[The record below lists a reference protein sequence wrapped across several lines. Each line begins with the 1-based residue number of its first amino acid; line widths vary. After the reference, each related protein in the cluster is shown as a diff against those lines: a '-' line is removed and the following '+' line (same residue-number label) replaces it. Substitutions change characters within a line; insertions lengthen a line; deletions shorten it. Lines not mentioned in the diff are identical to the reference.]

1 MKHETMKHEPEG
13 KRIAHIK
20 ISNLTNGVH
29 RYDFECV
36 ASDFADEWI
45 DTERFSEPI
54 FITVTLTKAMTEI
67 VVELSVSTIASL
79 QCDRCLAPTRKKL
92 SGDYRILFLQ
102 SAAAEKD
109 SDDDVR
115 VISKNETHIDLTPD
129 VRETLLLAVPMKN
142 VCQEAICAEND
153 APIERE
159 FAQTHNELFES
170 KWQQKLAEMSKKFKN

>member
-1 MKHETMKHEPEG
+1 MKHEPEE

-20 ISNLTNGVH
+20 ISNLTSGVH

-36 ASDFADEWI
+36 ASDFADELV
-45 DTERFSEPI
+45 DTERFSAPI
-54 FITVTLTKAMTEI
+54 FITATLTKAMTEI

-79 QCDRCLAPTRKKL
+79 QCDRCLAPITQPI

-102 SAAAEKD
+102 SGASETD

-115 VISKNETHIDLTPD
+115 VLSKNDTHIDLTTD

-142 VCQEAICAEND
+142 LCNDATCAEND
-153 APIERE
+153 APIERV
-159 FAQTHNELFES
+159 FAQTHKAFES
-170 KWQQKLAEMSKKFKN
+170 EWQQKLAEMSKKFKN